1 MANVYFKERIPSEFE
16 GMRKNAKALAD
27 ENLFVVHDLYPFD
40 PSAGTGFMEKWQQK
54 KWYREGVRKH
64 DRIRVFSRH
73 TEEALENMF
82 PEAKGRTEL
91 VHPVADGECY
101 QNDEDAR
108 DSIRYQYTQGD
119 AYFLYRGPVHAAAN
133 IIPLLKGFSIFKKKI
148 GSNMRL
154 VLCGPQGAYS
164 AEILASVENYK
175 YRNDLV
181 WMTQPTAW
189 EEQSLLSSCYALVHP
204 CRWERFGVPVFNA
217 MKSGVAVLTAESSSM
232 SEFAGM
238 AGMYFNEK
246 DPVDIGDKLIRIY
259 KDEQVRAE
267 MIGTGL
273 TMTEKN

>member
-1 MANVYFKERIPSEFE
+1 MANVYLKEKIPAEFE

-27 ENLFVVHDLYPFD
+27 ENVFVVHDLYPFD
-40 PSAGTGFMEKWQQK
+40 PSTGTGFLENWKQK
-54 KWYREGVRKH
+54 KWYSHGIRNNDKV
-64 DRIRVFSRH
+64 RVFSQF
-73 TEEALENMF
+73 TCSALEKKF
-82 PEAKGRTEL
+82 PESKGKVDVVL
-91 VHPVADGECY
+91 PVADSECY

-119 AYFLYRGPVHAAAN
+119 AYFLYRGPIHAAAN

-164 AEILASVENYK
+164 SEILAAVNNYK
-175 YRNDLV
+175 YRNDLI
-181 WMTQPTAW
+181 WITQPTAW
-189 EEQSLLSSCYALVHP
+189 EEQSLLSSAYALVHP
-204 CRWERFGVPVFNA
+204 CRWERFGVPIFNA
-217 MKSGVAVLTAESSSM
+217 MKSGVAVLTAENSSM

-246 DPVDIGDKLIRIY
+246 DAADIGDKLIRIY

-273 TMTEKN
+273 VKTEG